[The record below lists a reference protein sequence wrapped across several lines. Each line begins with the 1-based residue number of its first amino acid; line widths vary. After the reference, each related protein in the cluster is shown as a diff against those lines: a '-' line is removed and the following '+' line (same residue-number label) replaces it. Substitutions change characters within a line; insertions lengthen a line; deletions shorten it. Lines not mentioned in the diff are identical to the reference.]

1 MFASTSHIHSKYR
14 WVRRLIYL
22 IWPNKCESAP
32 YLGGTVRSFMKGVKQ
47 RKKIFVSQRV
57 AQTRSKPNQTKKAA
71 LEKSHGWEQTRTTQ
85 MNARKKESPLYNL
98 SS

>member
-1 MFASTSHIHSKYR
+1 M
-14 WVRRLIYL
+14 

-71 LEKSHGWEQTRTTQ
+71 LEKSHG
-85 MNARKKESPLYNL
+85 
-98 SS
+98 